1 MSQSNAKGKG
11 VARAAV
17 AAEERLLAFGRK
29 KATRCNAQSGRK
41 VVDAGGVKG
50 VPSEPEL
57 MTPTSEGENR
67 QEESTVEKTGKDD
80 SRRRQKPLLMV
91 RTPDN
96 LKGK

>member
-1 MSQSNAKGKG
+1 
-11 VARAAV
+11 
-17 AAEERLLAFGRK
+17 
-29 KATRCNAQSGRK
+29 
-41 VVDAGGVKG
+41 
-50 VPSEPEL
+50 